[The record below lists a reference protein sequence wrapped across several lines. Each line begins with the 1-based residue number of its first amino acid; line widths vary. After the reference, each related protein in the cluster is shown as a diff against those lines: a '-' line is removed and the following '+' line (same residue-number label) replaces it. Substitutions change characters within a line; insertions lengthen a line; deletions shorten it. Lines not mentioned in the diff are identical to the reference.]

1 MKKGVLVLLFFSCS
15 HSCFCWGFYAHRQ
28 INYYAV
34 FLLPPEMLGLFKPE
48 IAFLAD
54 HAVDPDKRRY
64 MIPEEG
70 PRHYIDLDRYGP
82 YPYRDLP
89 RSWEDACL
97 RYTED
102 SLQKHGIAP
111 WWISRMVRRLT
122 RAFESRNRAIIL
134 KTSADLG
141 HYIADIHVPLHAS
154 SNHNGQYTG
163 QEGIH
168 GFWESRIP
176 ELFAAGSFDFLVG
189 RADYLPDVSRFI
201 WDRVLESAVAAD
213 TVLRVERELSA
224 GTPPDRK
231 YAFETRQGLLVRLY
245 AAGYTAAY
253 HDRLNGMVE
262 RRMRQSIYAVASCW
276 YTAWVNAG
284 QPSLRDLHGS
294 AFPASDSLEWRH
306 LQQAWMR
313 ESVLGRSCAN

>member
-1 MKKGVLVLLFFSCS
+1 MKKCVLVLLFFSCS

-34 FLLPPEMLGLFKPE
+34 FLLPPEMLALYKPE

-70 PRHYIDLDRYGP
+70 SRHFIDLDRYGP

-89 RSWEDACL
+89 RSWDEACL

-102 SLQKHGIAP
+102 SLVKHGIAP
-111 WWISRMVRRLT
+111 WWISRMVERLT
-122 RAFESRNRAIIL
+122 RAFETRNRLLIL

-141 HYIADIHVPLHAS
+141 HYIADIHVPLHTS
-154 SNHNGQYTG
+154 SNHNGQHTG
-163 QEGIH
+163 QHGIH

-176 ELFAAGSFDFLVG
+176 ELFAAGTFDFLLG

-213 TVLRVERELSA
+213 TVLGVERELSA
-224 GTPPDRK
+224 ATPPDRK
-231 YAFETRQGLLVRLY
+231 YAFETRQGLLVRQY
-245 AAGYTAAY
+245 AAGYTASY
-253 HDRLNGMVE
+253 HQRLSGMVE

-284 QPSLRDLHGS
+284 QPSLRGLHAYGFS
-294 AFPASDSLEWRH
+294 AADSLEWRQV
-306 LQQAWMR
+306 QQAWMR
-313 ESVLGRSCAN
+313 DRVLGRSCTD